1 VYLREATKSCQRFVR
16 GKLAR
21 ARYARVVEGAALLN
35 AQARGVLARKAYAAA
50 VEAQRQLEYD
60 NATQI
65 QRMAKGRIARAEH
78 KKKVAAAALINRVG
92 RGTIARGIAAEIR
105 EVRKTPL
112 FWIHLCI
119 KTIDLQRQARDKHG
133 KS

>member
-1 VYLREATKSCQRFVR
+1 M
-16 GKLAR
+16 
-21 ARYARVVEGAALLN
+21 
-35 AQARGVLARKAYAAA
+35 
-50 VEAQRQLEYD
+50 EAQRQLEYD

-119 KTIDLQRQARDKHG
+119 KTI
-133 KS
+133 